1 MAKTIYEAYGLQ
13 IPLIKVP
20 HLAEVHT
27 AAPAANN
34 TNYAVGDF
42 WLYKSDA
49 DTVTSYQYGGVD
61 SSGNGIWIL
70 NGPGSSDVDTL
81 KGDSGTA
88 TPVAG
93 NINILGGT
101 NITTVGGS
109 PTGDD
114 LTVNLDA
121 AIVLA
126 TSVSA
131 PLYTVAAANDLAIT
145 GVSGQDVVVTLGD
158 SAGATNF
165 IVQALDGT
173 DHFTV
178 VSDGTITFSALTVTG
193 AFAQTGGTFNVG
205 QDNAANAINIGG
217 GTTARAIAIGNGTGA
232 HTLALGNASAGAITV
247 DTAAGIS
254 LDAATASNLTVTGAG
269 QDLTL
274 ASAGGSVLVSSTEDA
289 ASAIYLHAN
298 GGTSEVIKVHADQGT
313 GVGSIYLLSDAGGL
327 TLEATGLASADAI
340 NLTAT
345 AGGIDVDAALQINI
359 ASSQNA
365 ADAIRI
371 IASAGGI
378 DVDAVGAAG
387 EDISIVNTGGSL
399 ILSATEDTADAIK
412 IESTAG
418 GIDILASG
426 AAAGEDIDIVAT
438 GSSINLSSSE
448 ADAAALSLQ
457 AASGGLDIDV
467 GLAIIGDAA
476 GNIEL
481 NSSAGQILIGNDDV
495 DQNASFA
502 TDGERT
508 VTVGSTNGAA
518 ALVLQA
524 GTGNITVTGTVE
536 EINAKQLNRTGF
548 DITFKSSPSTCT
560 AANTGG
566 VATGTGGDI
575 NLLSFSQG
583 LVMEQFM
590 IGTQTIIKP
599 VMDTSGLLCSLDLT
613 NTDGVEYNF
622 GAARTLS
629 EYAFTIGTDA
639 AFFFEV
645 EMKVADISG
654 GAPYFIGFRKAEANN
669 ATFSS
674 YSDYYAIGLNAVTSA
689 TNVTLAKELN
699 GGGQTLQDSSTAWTG
714 GDGGTVTLKVL
725 VSASGVVTATID
737 GGAPSTPL
745 ACTFDNADV
754 VAPFVHLLHN
764 ADAGAVHLVSM
775 KCGYQ

>member
-1 MAKTIYEAYGLQ
+1 MVKKIYEAYGRD
-13 IPLIKVP
+13 IPFIKVP
-20 HLAEVHT
+20 HLAEVHSSAPT
-27 AAPAANN
+27 ASQK
-34 TNYAVGDF
+34 NYAIGDF
-42 WLYKSDA
+42 WLHKVDA
-49 DTVTSYQYGGVD
+49 DTIASYQYGGID
-61 SSGNGIWIL
+61 SSGDAIWVL
-70 NGPGSSDVDTL
+70 NGPGASDVDTL

-88 TPVAG
+88 NPAAS
-93 NINILGGT
+93 NINILGGA

-109 PTGDD
+109 PTADD
-114 LTVNLDA
+114 LTINLDA

-145 GVSGQDVVVTLGD
+145 GVAGQDVVVTLGD

-205 QDNAANAINIGG
+205 QDNAANAVNIGG

-232 HTLALGNASAGAITV
+232 HTLALGNASAGAITA

-254 LDAATASNLTVTGAG
+254 LDAATASNFTVTGAG
-269 QDLTL
+269 ADLTL
-274 ASAGGSVLVSSTEDA
+274 ASAGGRVDVSATEDTA
-289 ASAIYLHAN
+289 QAIYLHAN
-298 GGTSEVIKVHADQGT
+298 GGTSETVQLHADQGT
-313 GVGSIYLLSDAGGL
+313 GVSSVYLLSDVGGI

-340 NLTAT
+340 NLVAT
-345 AGGIDVDAALQINI
+345 AGGVDIDGALQVNI

-399 ILSATEDTADAIK
+399 ILSATEDAADSIK

-438 GSSINLSSSE
+438 GSSVNLSSSE

-457 AASGGLDIDV
+457 AASGGLDIDL
-467 GLAIIGDAA
+467 GLAMIADAA

-502 TDGERT
+502 TDGERA

-518 ALVLQA
+518 SLTLQA

-536 EINAKQLNRTGF
+536 ELNAKQLNRTGF
-548 DITFKSSPSTCT
+548 DITFKSSPLICT

-566 VATGTGGDI
+566 VATGAGGDI
-575 NLLSFSQG
+575 NLLSFAQG
-583 LVMEQFM
+583 IVMEQFM

-599 VMDTSGLLCSLDLT
+599 VMDASGLLCSLDLT

-622 GAARTLS
+622 GAARSLS
-629 EYAFTIGTDA
+629 EYAFTVGTDA

-669 ATFSS
+669 ATMSS
-674 YSDYYAIGLNAVTSA
+674 YTDYYAIGLNAVTSA

-699 GGGQTLQDSSTAWTG
+699 GGGQTLQDSGTAWTG

-725 VSASGVVTATID
+725 VSAAGVTTATID
-737 GGAPSTPL
+737 GGAPSSPL
-745 ACTFDNADV
+745 AHTFDSADV
-754 VAPFVHLLHN
+754 ICPYIHLVHN
-764 ADAGAVHLVSM
+764 ADAGAVHIVSM
-775 KCGYQ
+775 KCGFQ